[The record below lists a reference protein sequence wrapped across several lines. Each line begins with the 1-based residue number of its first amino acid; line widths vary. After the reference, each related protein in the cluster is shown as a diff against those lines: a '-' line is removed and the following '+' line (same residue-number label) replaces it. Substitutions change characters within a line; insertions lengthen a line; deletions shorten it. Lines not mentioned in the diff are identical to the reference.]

1 MKYEVIEIPDP
12 DRDLNKVAEKLA
24 EIKDLKQV
32 IYIEYAR
39 LRLNVKVAEHS
50 LYSGVKWPVFEEQW
64 GWRILVAREANEGE
78 N

>member
-24 EIKDLKQV
+24 EIKDLKQTV
-32 IYIEYAR
+32 YIEYT
-39 LRLNVKVAEHS
+39 RLNVKVTGHS

-64 GWRILVAREANEGE
+64 GWRILVAREANEDE